1 MRIIARHICPNCR
14 IARPGWDVKGTK
26 AKGDFRIGQTLSPE
40 LLSELFA
47 EAVPETL
54 FVSDKCEACKQM
66 MQGELR
72 VNPENGRLVAIRD
85 LATAGRHK

>member
-26 AKGDFRIGQTLSPE
+26 AKGELRIGQTLSPE
-40 LLSELFA
+40 LISGLFG
-47 EAVPETL
+47 EAVPGTL
-54 FVSDKCEACKQM
+54 LVSDTCEACKQL

-72 VNPENGRLVAIRD
+72 VDPQAGRLVAVRD
-85 LATAGRHK
+85 LATTGRRK